1 VSKFGNIFLS
11 WRKGVGFPRHIVG
24 VIKRNASEGVTFQY
38 FPYQKLRGAQKDA
51 KLTKIEKEKL
61 TREEEILNLAKND
74 GFDKYTEFQDLEKVY
89 TDGVLEVFKQRLFK
103 SERSDYK
110 DFLAF
115 WEIDKKYKD
124 DTLHLLA
131 HTHGMV
137 PTDNFEFL
145 ADFHL
150 TKDLKFV
157 SEIAGL
163 SYFKPKSS
171 LVGVN
176 DELIWEAKETSE
188 DKFQVD
194 VFSKDGTQ
202 LGWIKKVH
210 SKIFHKKGAN
220 SLKVKVKAL
229 DKNGVLKRVFI
240 QIYV

>member
-1 VSKFGNIFLS
+1 MSKFGHIYLT
-11 WRKGVGFPRHIVG
+11 WRSGIGKARQIVG
-24 VIKRNASEGVTFQY
+24 VIKSNATNGVSFSY
-38 FPYQKLRGAQKDA
+38 LPEAELKGAQ
-51 KLTKIEKEKL
+51 
-61 TREEEILNLAKND
+61 ND
-74 GFDKYTEFQDLEKVY
+74 GFTSYTEFPDLRKTY
-89 TDGVLEVFKQRLFK
+89 TTNVLEVFKQRLFK

-110 DFLAF
+110 DFLSF
-115 WEIDKKYKD
+115 WGIDEKHKD
-124 DTLHLLA
+124 DTLYLLA
-131 HTHGMV
+131 HTHGII

-163 SYFKPKSS
+163 SFFKPESS
-171 LVGVN
+171 LLRVN
-176 DELIWEAKETSE
+176 DDLVWEAKETSN

-210 SKIFHKKGAN
+210 SKIFHKNGAN

-240 QIYV
+240 QIYA

>member
-1 VSKFGNIFLS
+1 MSKFGHIYLT
-11 WRKGVGFPRHIVG
+11 WRSGIGKARQKVG
-24 VIKRNASEGVTFQY
+24 VIKSNATNGVSFSY
-38 FPYQKLRGAQKDA
+38 LPEAELRDAQ
-51 KLTKIEKEKL
+51 
-61 TREEEILNLAKND
+61 ND
-74 GFDKYTEFQDLEKVY
+74 GFTSYTEFPDLKKTY
-89 TDGVLEVFKQRLFK
+89 TTNVLEVFKQRLFK

-110 DFLAF
+110 DFLSF
-115 WEIDKKYKD
+115 WGIDEKHKD
-124 DTLHLLA
+124 DTLYLLA
-131 HTHGMV
+131 HTHGII

-176 DELIWEAKETSE
+176 DELVWEAKETSN